1 MVMQIEPAVD
11 REPVKKSATTT
22 WDRSL
27 FSPSSSRI
35 CYCGIVV
42 TGRFLCSECSERM
55 SRALQRPL
63 LDGSGLE
70 VVSLG

>member
-1 MVMQIEPAVD
+1 MVTQIELAVD

-27 FSPSSSRI
+27 FSPSNSSI

-55 SRALQRPL
+55 SRAVPSNGPSWTTL
-63 LDGSGLE
+63 
-70 VVSLG
+70 V